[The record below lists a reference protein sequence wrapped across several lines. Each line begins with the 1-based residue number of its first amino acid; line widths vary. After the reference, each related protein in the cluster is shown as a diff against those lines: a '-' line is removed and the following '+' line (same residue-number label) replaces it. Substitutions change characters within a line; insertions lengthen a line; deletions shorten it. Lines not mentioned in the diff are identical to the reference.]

1 MCATH
6 RCACQTARLA
16 CAQIIDMVCLIAE
29 GWPGGLSLTTRVYW
43 ALSLIA
49 GIAII
54 IVAAQLAAIPHQR
67 ACDGNHA
74 LGAVLRF
81 ELVTSPADVARFF
94 GDGACRERLTT
105 AMDAVNRFDS
115 MAFIP
120 AFTLFQIFAALALR
134 GEYRHTRMR
143 LIALGVVN
151 AALFAG
157 ALDLLENIRLLE
169 IAWTIRAGNAASDV
183 AISQL
188 YWLVRIK
195 FALLGLAAVGLGV
208 MLAQRGTRLWKLLGT
223 LATVGGFVCLAGLIA
238 HSLLMPGV
246 LLAWSVVL
254 VAAAWGVARPIAV
267 PPRTV

>member
-1 MCATH
+1 MSATRH
-6 RCACQTARLA
+6 RACQTARLA
-16 CAQIIDMVCLIAE
+16 CAQIVDMVRPIAE
-29 GWPGGLSLTTRVYW
+29 GWPGGLSLTTRIYW

-67 ACDGNHA
+67 ACDGNYA

-94 GDGACRERLTT
+94 GDGACRERLTA

-134 GEYRHTRMR
+134 GEYRYTRMR

-169 IAWTIRAGNAASDV
+169 IAWTIRAGNAATDV

-223 LATVGGFVCLAGLIA
+223 LATVGGLICLTGLMA

-254 VAAAWGVARPIAV
+254 VAAAWGVARPIAA
-267 PPRTV
+267 PTRTV